1 VSSPRASLHSLSP
14 AASSSPERPDGAGD
28 TSGSEA
34 LEAAWREHHRQSQQ
48 PPRHPQARDFM
59 NADLREA
66 LARLIPADAR
76 VLEVGCGRGT
86 LVGALPNRVR
96 MGVDFLPEIVAEA
109 ARAYPD
115 VRFAVADACDLDGTL
130 TGGETWDAIVC
141 DRLCHSVLDLRAL
154 LASLRSRLAPGGR
167 IYLTAFNYLWE
178 VPSRLAEAAGWR
190 HAAPTANWLSESDY
204 ENLFDI
210 SGLEVIR
217 AEDRLM
223 LPIPVAGLGTV
234 LNRYLVRVPPLDRLS
249 LYRVYVLRAGVLP
262 ELGPPVSV
270 SVVVPARNEAGNIGA
285 AISRTP
291 VMGAGTELVFVEGH
305 SSDDTWEVIERAIAG
320 YRGPLKLSAHRQH
333 GKGKGDAV
341 RLGFAQAKG
350 DLLMILD
357 ADLTVPPEDLPSFY
371 SVMLRGQ
378 ADYVQGTRLVYP
390 MEAKAM
396 RFLNKLGNV
405 AFSQLFTYLLQQP
418 IKDTL
423 CGTKVLWRRD
433 YERIAAGRAYFGDF
447 DPFGDFDL
455 IFGAARLGLKIVEIP
470 VRYRDRTYGQTN
482 ISRWKHGLLLLRM
495 SMVAARKIKFV

>member
-1 VSSPRASLHSLSP
+1 VSSPRPSLHSLST
-14 AASSSPERPDGAGD
+14 AASSSSERAAGARD
-28 TSGSEA
+28 TSGSEGLA
-34 LEAAWREHHRQSQQ
+34 AAWREHHRQSQQ

-59 NADLREA
+59 NADLRDA

-76 VLEVGCGRGT
+76 VLEVGCGRGN

-109 ARAYPD
+109 ARAHPE
-115 VRFAVADACDLDGTL
+115 VRFAVADACDLEGTL
-130 TGGETWDAIVC
+130 AGGETWDAIVC

-178 VPSRLAEAAGWR
+178 VPSRLAEAAGWK

-204 ENLFDI
+204 ENLFGI
-210 SGLEVIR
+210 NGLEVIR

-223 LPIPVAGLGTV
+223 LPLPVAGLGTV
-234 LNRYLVRVPPLDRLS
+234 LNRYLVRVPPLERLS
-249 LYRVYVLRAGVLP
+249 LYRVYVLRAGALP

-270 SVVVPARNEAGNIGA
+270 SVIVPARNEAGNIGA

-291 VMGAGTELVFVEGH
+291 VMGAGTELVFVEEH

-320 YRGPLKLSAHRQH
+320 YRGPLKLSAHRQQ

-341 RLGFAQAKG
+341 RLGFARAKG

-371 SVMLRGQ
+371 DVMLRGQ
-378 ADYVQGTRLVYP
+378 GDYVQGTRLVYP
-390 MEAKAM
+390 MEAQAM

-433 YERIAAGRAYFGDF
+433 YERIAAGRTYFGDF